1 MKPER
6 PGAARAVYQDV
17 RLKLVG
23 PVDTQLSAS
32 DELTVPYPKAN
43 LLTPSTREPTLGHES
58 VMLQLLKCVVHPSRT
73 VDGGHS
79 SMRSQSDV
87 ADRRARG
94 SHHLHSADS
103 IACCVLKGPA
113 TIFGLFE

>member
-58 VMLQLLKCVVHPSRT
+58 VMLQLLKCFVHPSRT
-73 VDGGHS
+73 VNNN
-79 SMRSQSDV
+79 QTKKKTQKKKTN
-87 ADRRARG
+87 RRARG

-103 IACCVLKGPA
+103 IACCVLK
-113 TIFGLFE
+113 